1 MGTLSMTD
9 RVTEETPVTL
19 SVAWRPLGWVHELI
33 WKISPMEE
41 VEQSDPDVA
50 LSWDETRASTLCV
63 V

>member
-41 VEQSDPDVA
+41 VE
-50 LSWDETRASTLCV
+50 
-63 V
+63 